1 MKTGLLIFVF
11 IVTLFWGCAH
21 LDVVRDK
28 IRDNENFYIA
38 LAFGLFWIVL
48 GIVGLGCWF
57 ATLVLPYFL
66 S

>member
-1 MKTGLLIFVF
+1 MKTALLIF
-11 IVTLFWGCAH
+11 ILVTMLLWGCAH
-21 LDVVRDK
+21 IDVVRDK
-28 IRDNENFYIA
+28 IRDNENFYLA

-48 GIVGLGCWF
+48 GVVGLGCWF